1 MSLKRANNIEQ
12 KYAVNLNPN
21 FSISNQHHLKSGE
34 EAYLD
39 YCLGIGLPKRASFLL
54 ANFASKFHHSLPKN
68 KPMTN
73 LEIVHGLQ

>member
-1 MSLKRANNIEQ
+1 
-12 KYAVNLNPN
+12 V
-21 FSISNQHHLKSGE
+21 KSGE